1 MTEDA
6 TPDARDPRARP
17 AEDAAAAWDDAL
29 CRFEDLL
36 LGEPYDRA
44 LPDLAELL
52 DRARVPLT
60 LVEHDDRAR
69 KLLGEAL
76 LARPADQGDPVRR
89 ARVRVEFL
97 VLEVEVL
104 TERLRDPRVSE
115 REARRAAER
124 IEDVAGLLDRL
135 TEGP

>member
-1 MTEDA
+1 MTEDS
-6 TPDARDPRARP
+6 TPSARGSRARP
-17 AEDAAAAWDDAL
+17 AEDAVAAWDEAL
-29 CRFEDLL
+29 CRLEDLL
-36 LGEPYDRA
+36 LAEPYDQA
-44 LPDLAELL
+44 LPDLADLL
-52 DRARVPLT
+52 DRARVPLS

-69 KLLGEAL
+69 KLLGEAM

-115 REARRAAER
+115 REARRAVER
-124 IEDVAGLLDRL
+124 IDDVAGQLRRL